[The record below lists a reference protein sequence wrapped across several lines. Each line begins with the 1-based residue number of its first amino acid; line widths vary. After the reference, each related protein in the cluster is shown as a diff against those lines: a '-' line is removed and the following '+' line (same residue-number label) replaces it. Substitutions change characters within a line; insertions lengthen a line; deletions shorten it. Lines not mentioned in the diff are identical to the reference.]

1 MEFTDIL
8 EQTIALLQHQGR
20 ISYGALK
27 RRFGLDDA
35 YLDDL
40 KIELIEAQQLARDE
54 NGRILVWIGT
64 STPIP
69 PPVSDPTPS
78 PAPPV
83 PQGEFPHGERYT
95 PDAERR
101 QLTVLFCDLVD
112 STALAGQLD
121 PEDLREVI
129 RAYQAACATV
139 IEPLEGHIAQ
149 YLGDGLLVYFGYPQ
163 AHEDDAQRAV
173 QAGLGMVAAVQ
184 ALNTQLAQRHGVRIA
199 VRIGIHTGV
208 VVVGEMGGGSRQ
220 EQLALGDT
228 PNLAARLQGLAAPD
242 TVVLSAATFRLVQG
256 YFTYQDLGAHTLRGV
271 SASVQVYRILGESG
285 VQSRLEAV
293 VPGRLTPLV
302 GREEEVGLLQQ
313 RWEQARAG
321 QGQVVLLSGEAGIG
335 KSRLVQVLKDH
346 VAYEPHARIEWRGSS
361 YHQQSALY
369 PVIAHLHR
377 LLQWREDETPQEKLH
392 TLETTLAS
400 SGLALPEMVP
410 LFAALLSL
418 PLPAHYP
425 ALTLAPQRQRQK
437 TLETLLIWLAAEA
450 KRQPV
455 LVIVEDL
462 HWIDPSTLELLSLLI
477 DQVASA
483 RLCLMLTARPEF
495 RPPWAM
501 MAHLTALTL
510 RRFAPAQVTRLA
522 SQVAGDKA
530 LPLAVLEE
538 VVRKT
543 DGVPLFVEELTKV
556 VLESGLLQ
564 EQEDGYSLVGPL
576 PPLAIP
582 ATLHD
587 ALMARLDRLAAAKLV
602 AQLGA
607 AIGRTFAYDL
617 VQAVAPLDAV
627 TLQGA
632 LAQLVEA
639 ELVAQRGTPPQAT
652 YTFKHALIQ
661 DAAYQL
667 LLRST
672 RQRYHQRIAQV
683 LAERFPETAET
694 QPELLA
700 HHYTEAGLTE
710 QAIVYWQRA
719 GQQALQRS
727 ANPEAVQHLTKGL
740 ELLDTLPETPT
751 RTQHELDLLIALGP
765 ALMATKGRSATEVE
779 QTYARAR
786 VLCQQVGETPQLV
799 PTLWGLSRFYGNQGA
814 FATARELAEQLYRLA
829 QREAAPTPRLEAHA
843 ALAAIVFNQGEYA
856 LARTHA
862 EQGIA
867 LADPIGQRA
876 LAFRY
881 DVVPGVMCLVCAAQA
896 LWCLGYPEQ
905 AVRRNQEALA
915 LAQELAHP
923 LSLALTQQWSVRLH
937 HRRREASAVQA
948 HAEALLTLATAQ
960 GFLHYVWHGTY
971 WRGWALAMQ
980 GQGEAGLAQI
990 RQVLAAFLARGQIL
1004 ARSRY
1009 LVLFAEA
1016 AGHVGQV
1023 EEGLRYLAE
1032 ALTAFEAG
1040 GEGDTL
1046 AEARRLQGDLLLRQ
1060 LAPDAAQ
1067 AEACFQQA
1075 LTIARR
1081 QQAKSWELRAATSL
1095 AHLWQRQGKG
1105 AEAHALLAPIYG
1117 WFTEGF
1123 DTADLQEA
1131 KALLAD
1137 LGHSPG
1143 ENRCEV

>member
-293 VPGRLTPLV
+293 VPSRLTPLV
-302 GREEEVGLLQQ
+302 GREEEVALLQQ

-346 VAYEPHARIEWRGSS
+346 VAHEPHARIEWRGSS

-392 TLETTLAS
+392 TLETTLAA
-400 SGLALPEMVP
+400 SGLALPEAVP
-410 LFAALLSL
+410 LLAALLSL

-425 ALTLAPQRQRQK
+425 ALTLTPQRQRQK
-437 TLETLLIWLAAEA
+437 TLETLLTWLSAEA
-450 KRQPV
+450 RRQPV

-483 RLCLMLTARPEF
+483 RLCLVLTARPEF
-495 RPPWAM
+495 RSPWTM
-501 MAHLTALTL
+501 VAHLTALTL

-522 SQVAGDKA
+522 SHVAGDKT
-530 LPLAVLEE
+530 LPPAVLEE

-564 EQEDGYSLVGPL
+564 EQEDRYGLAGPL

-607 AIGRTFAYDL
+607 VIGRTFAYDL
-617 VQAVAPLDAV
+617 VQAVAPLDAA

-639 ELVAQRGTPPQAT
+639 ELVAQRGMPPQAV

-661 DAAYQL
+661 DAAYQS

-672 RQRYHQRIAQV
+672 RQQYHHRIAQV
-683 LAERFPETAET
+683 LEERFPETSEE

-700 HHYTEAGLTE
+700 HHYTQAGLHE
-710 QAIVYWQRA
+710 PAVEYWYKAGQRA
-719 GQQALQRS
+719 VERS
-727 ANPEAVQHLTKGL
+727 AHREAISHLHKGL
-740 ELLDTLPETPT
+740 ECPHGSTRNARPYPARTAALPRP
-751 RTQHELDLLIALGP
+751 RC
-765 ALMATKGRSATEVE
+765 ATHRS
-779 QTYARAR
+779 
-786 VLCQQVGETPQLV
+786 
-799 PTLWGLSRFYGNQGA
+799 
-814 FATARELAEQLYRLA
+814 
-829 QREAAPTPRLEAHA
+829 PRLC
-843 ALAAIVFNQGEYA
+843 
-856 LARTHA
+856 RT
-862 EQGIA
+862 
-867 LADPIGQRA
+867 
-876 LAFRY
+876 
-881 DVVPGVMCLVCAAQA
+881 
-896 LWCLGYPEQ
+896 
-905 AVRRNQEALA
+905 
-915 LAQELAHP
+915 
-923 LSLALTQQWSVRLH
+923 
-937 HRRREASAVQA
+937 
-948 HAEALLTLATAQ
+948 
-960 GFLHYVWHGTY
+960 
-971 WRGWALAMQ
+971 
-980 GQGEAGLAQI
+980 
-990 RQVLAAFLARGQIL
+990 
-1004 ARSRY
+1004 
-1009 LVLFAEA
+1009 
-1016 AGHVGQV
+1016 
-1023 EEGLRYLAE
+1023 
-1032 ALTAFEAG
+1032 
-1040 GEGDTL
+1040 
-1046 AEARRLQGDLLLRQ
+1046 
-1060 LAPDAAQ
+1060 
-1067 AEACFQQA
+1067 
-1075 LTIARR
+1075 
-1081 QQAKSWELRAATSL
+1081 
-1095 AHLWQRQGKG
+1095 
-1105 AEAHALLAPIYG
+1105 
-1117 WFTEGF
+1117 
-1123 DTADLQEA
+1123 
-1131 KALLAD
+1131 
-1137 LGHSPG
+1137 
-1143 ENRCEV
+1143 

>member
-1 MEFTDIL
+1 MEFADIL

-54 NGRILVWIGT
+54 NGRTLVWVGQSAPT
-64 STPIP
+64 L
-69 PPVSDPTPS
+69 PPVSEPAIS
-78 PAPPV
+78 PAPTV

-95 PDAERR
+95 PEAERR

-112 STALAGQLD
+112 STVLAGQLD

-173 QAGLGMVAAVQ
+173 WAGLGMVAAVQ

-208 VVVGEMGGGSRQ
+208 VVVGEMGGGNRQ

-242 TVVLSAATFRLVQG
+242 TVVLSAATLRLVQG

-293 VPGRLTPLV
+293 GPSRLTPLV
-302 GREEEVGLLQQ
+302 GREEEVALLYR
-313 RWEQARAG
+313 RWEQARTG
-321 QGQVVLLSGEAGIG
+321 QGQVVFLSGEAGIG
-335 KSRLVQVLKDH
+335 KSRLVQVLQDH

-377 LLQWREDETPQEKLH
+377 LLQWREDGMPQEKLL
-392 TLETTLAS
+392 TLETTLAAS
-400 SGLALPEMVP
+400 VLALPETVP
-410 LFAALLSL
+410 LLAALLSL

-425 ALTLAPQRQRQK
+425 ALTLTPQRQRQQ
-437 TLETLLIWLAAEA
+437 TLETLLTWLAAEA
-450 KRQPV
+450 KQQPV

-462 HWIDPSTLELLSLLI
+462 HWIDPSTLELLGLLI

-495 RPPWAM
+495 RSPWATV
-501 MAHLTALTL
+501 AHLTALTL

-522 SQVAGDKA
+522 THVVGDKA
-530 LPLAVLEE
+530 LPAAVLEE

-556 VLESGLLQ
+556 MLESGLLQ
-564 EQEDGYSLVGPL
+564 EREDRYDLTGPL
-576 PPLAIP
+576 PSLAIP

-607 AIGRTFAYDL
+607 VIGRTFAYDL
-617 VQAVAPLDAV
+617 VQAVAPLNEA
-627 TLQGA
+627 TLQEA
-632 LAQLVEA
+632 LVQLVEA
-639 ELVAQRGTPPQAT
+639 ELVAQRSVPPQAT

-661 DAAYQL
+661 DAAYQS

-672 RQRYHQRIAQV
+672 RQQYHQRIAQV
-683 LAERFPETAET
+683 LTEWFPETAET

-700 HHYTEAGLTE
+700 HHYTEAGLLA
-710 QAIVYWQRA
+710 QAVAYWQKAAQRA
-719 GQQALQRS
+719 IERS
-727 ANPEAVQHLTKGL
+727 AYVEAISHLRTGL
-740 ELLDTLPETPT
+740 QWLQTLPETPE
-751 RTQHELDLLIALGP
+751 RLQREVDMLIALG
-765 ALMATKGRSATEVE
+765 ASLIATEGPTAPEVE
-779 QTYARAR
+779 HTYFRAHHLCTHLEAPHQLFP
-786 VLCQQVGETPQLV
+786 VLRGLWNHYLIRAELRTAH
-799 PTLWGLSRFYGNQGA
+799 TLG
-814 FATARELAEQLYRLA
+814 EQLLTLA
-829 QREAAPTPRLEAHA
+829 QQAHHSAMLVAAHA
-843 ALAAIVFNQGEYA
+843 ALGRTLMYVGAVTS
-856 LARTHA
+856 ARTHFL
-862 EQGIA
+862 QGMA
-867 LADPIGQRA
+867 LYDPQQHRA
-876 LAFRY
+876 SAFLHGE
-881 DVVPGVMCLVCAAQA
+881 DAGVNCQGFAARM
-896 LWCLGYPEQ
+896 LWHLGYPDQGLAQSQGAVTLAQQSADSYSLSAALHAAAVFHHCRRDVRATQERTAATIRLATEQ
-905 AVRRNQEALA
+905 GFPHWRAMSVIMQGWALAQQGQVKEGMAQMTQGLQAYHATGAAIRRPHFLALLAEGHSTIGQPETGLTMLTEALA
-915 LAQELAHP
+915 LVDTTGERWYEPELY
-923 LSLALTQQWSVRLH
+923 RLK
-937 HRRREASAVQA
+937 
-948 HAEALLTLATAQ
+948 
-960 GFLHYVWHGTY
+960 G
-971 WRGWALAMQ
+971 
-980 GQGEAGLAQI
+980 I
-990 RQVLAAFLARGQIL
+990 
-1004 ARSRY
+1004 
-1009 LVLFAEA
+1009 
-1016 AGHVGQV
+1016 
-1023 EEGLRYLAE
+1023 
-1032 ALTAFEAG
+1032 
-1040 GEGDTL
+1040 
-1046 AEARRLQGDLLLRQ
+1046 LLLQ
-1060 LAPDAAQ
+1060 QSSNNQ
-1067 AEACFQQA
+1067 AEAEHCFHHA
-1075 LTIARR
+1075 LDLTRH
-1081 QQAKSWELRAATSL
+1081 QQAKSFELRTATSL
-1095 AHLWQRQGKG
+1095 ARLWQQQGKRQ
-1105 AEAHALLAPIYG
+1105 EAHDLLAPLYE

-1131 KALLAD
+1131 KALLAA
-1137 LGHSPG
+1137 L
-1143 ENRCEV
+1143 V